1 MPALPMLCQ
10 RVACW
15 GTLAEVSSCCVR
27 RGLAGKDRLFSVPQA
42 LSQEERWKH
51 PPGAQ
56 TAAPCSWAG
65 RVGSCGILHLQ
76 QTSRMDGCW
85 GGGGAAALQEHT
97 APFMEPAAAKSR
109 RAGTEGQDRP
119 GHNHCSVLAA
129 PSPHAHTCINTQPYA
144 NPKYTPNSHPHACTH
159 VQVHI
164 YAALDAHIG
173 TFFQTEKPITA
184 ALFLPS
190 YLSPIPLR
198 TPCTPMPKAW
208 SHSSSQYHFP
218 LQTHI

>member
-1 MPALPMLCQ
+1 MEAPARGPD
-10 RVACW
+10 
-15 GTLAEVSSCCVR
+15 SSALFMGR
-27 RGLAGKDRLFSVPQA
+27 KGGKLWDSPPSA
-42 LSQEERWKH
+42 NLS
-51 PPGAQ
+51 
-56 TAAPCSWAG
+56 
-65 RVGSCGILHLQ
+65 
-76 QTSRMDGCW
+76 DGW
-85 GGGGAAALQEHT
+85 VLGGGGAAALQEHT

-198 TPCTPMPKAW
+198 TPCTPVPKAW